1 MPVKNETK
9 KLNFLFTEK
18 GFLLDEKDET
28 YPHEIQKWKEK
39 FGKSFIQALYNLGF
53 EEKPAWLDAA
63 GSYLYMVADQF
74 LQQLTR
80 LPDIELLREKVVIPV
95 DEDIA
100 EKLLNAVPFTLGSEH
115 VTLKWIQG
123 IFTQLQNVF
132 ADEIKKYDGTVSL
145 YLADKSQHL
154 RVPERI
160 FFHLVECKDKDYPF
174 AFLATYATKD
184 SKGKVKHMPL
194 RYALTEYNAKRDKL
208 LELLACLN
216 KASEASG
223 LIGEFVTKGEMFH
236 PLRLTAEEAWHLLK
250 DIPAIEQAGIVCRIP
265 NWWKKKAYNISMSV
279 NLGEEKPSLLGMGTI
294 LQMVP
299 QLTVDGITLTQDEI
313 RSLQAQT
320 EGLAYLKGKWIEVN
334 HSHLEK
340 LLQEMENYK
349 GDLTLLQA
357 LRMGIESEQG
367 KAGADVGPI
376 VTNGTWLSELLKNLR
391 TPRNIRSA
399 VVPKSFHAVL
409 RPYQKSGYTWL
420 NYMDKLGFGA
430 CLADDMGLGKTVQV
444 LAYLEKLRKTKKN
457 ARVLLVVPAS
467 LIGNWQKESE
477 KFAPEMSVVILHGG
491 GAKKLGEFVKVDDSF
506 LTITTYGMVTR
517 ILELEQITWDC
528 LILDEAQA
536 IKNPT
541 TKQTRQVKKLKGSMR
556 IAMTGTPIENDLTN
570 LWSLFDFLNK
580 GLLGGSQ
587 EFHEYCK
594 HLEEYPE
601 GYAKLK
607 SMISPFMLRR
617 VKTDKT
623 IIADLPEKIE
633 QVDYVALSKKQTVLY
648 RKYVSELAER
658 LEKADGMERRGLVL
672 VSLMKLKQI
681 CNHPDQYL
689 GQNTFDE
696 KESGKFAMLR
706 ELCETIYEK
715 RERVLIFTQFKEIT
729 PYLDEFLSEI
739 FHRHGFVLHGGTPIA
754 ARNQMVES
762 FQGEKYVPYM
772 VLSVKA
778 GGTGLNLTKA
788 SHVIHF
794 DRWWNPAVENQ
805 ATDRAYRIGQ
815 KKNVMVHKLV
825 CKGTIEEKINEL
837 LESKKELAANVI
849 GSGGENW
856 ITEMSNEELLSVLKL
871 EV

>member
-517 ILELEQITWDC
+517 IVELEQITWDC

-556 IAMTGTPIENDLTN
+556 IAMSVTPIENDLTN
-570 LWSLFDFLNK
+570 LWSLVDFLNK

-601 GYAKLK
+601 GYA
-607 SMISPFMLRR
+607 
-617 VKTDKT
+617 
-623 IIADLPEKIE
+623 
-633 QVDYVALSKKQTVLY
+633 
-648 RKYVSELAER
+648 
-658 LEKADGMERRGLVL
+658 
-672 VSLMKLKQI
+672 
-681 CNHPDQYL
+681 
-689 GQNTFDE
+689 
-696 KESGKFAMLR
+696 
-706 ELCETIYEK
+706 
-715 RERVLIFTQFKEIT
+715 
-729 PYLDEFLSEI
+729 
-739 FHRHGFVLHGGTPIA
+739 
-754 ARNQMVES
+754 
-762 FQGEKYVPYM
+762 
-772 VLSVKA
+772 
-778 GGTGLNLTKA
+778 
-788 SHVIHF
+788 
-794 DRWWNPAVENQ
+794 
-805 ATDRAYRIGQ
+805 
-815 KKNVMVHKLV
+815 
-825 CKGTIEEKINEL
+825 
-837 LESKKELAANVI
+837 
-849 GSGGENW
+849 
-856 ITEMSNEELLSVLKL
+856 
-871 EV
+871 

>member
-672 VSLMKLKQI
+672 ASLMKLKQI

-772 VLSVKA
+772 ILSVKA